1 MIVTMLQE
9 TPAGLYC
16 AAGDFFI
23 DPWAPVARAVITH
36 AHGDHA
42 RPGSDAYLCA
52 SDCAPLLA
60 RRFGP
65 STLIEPQPYGAR
77 VVLGSTRVSFH
88 PAGHILG
95 SAQVRIEGSDGVW
108 VVTGDFKRAADP
120 TCDPFEPIRCDTFVT
135 ESTFG
140 LPIYHWDATDTVMR
154 EIVSWWDENRAL
166 GLASVLFC
174 YTLGKAQRLLAE
186 LARFTDRTVLVHGM
200 LVPMTDVYRTR
211 GIAMLPSS
219 VLVER
224 PRGSTCAGE
233 LVLAPLSARGT
244 PWMRRLGDLS
254 DGFAS
259 GLMRVR
265 GVRRQRGFDRG
276 FVLSDHADWPD
287 LLRTVEETGA
297 SRVLATHGH
306 AEPLAR
312 FFAAGGRDTGVIR
325 TAWEGEAGS
334 DSAVVEQSS

>member
-1 MIVTMLQE
+1 VLIE
-9 TPAGLYC
+9 TAAGLFC
-16 AAGDFFI
+16 PAGDFYI

-42 RPGSDAYLCA
+42 RHGSTAYMCV

-65 STLIEPQPYGAR
+65 STLIEAQPYGTSIT
-77 VVLGSTRVSFH
+77 LGSTRVSFH
-88 PAGHILG
+88 PAGHIRG
-95 SAQVRIEGSDGVW
+95 SAQVRIEGGEGTW

-120 TCDPFEPIRCDTFVT
+120 TCAPFEPVTCNTFVT

-140 LPIYHWDATDTVMR
+140 LPIYRWDPTDDVIR
-154 EIVSWWDENRAL
+154 QIVSWWDDNRMR

-174 YTLGKAQRLLAE
+174 YTIGKAQRVLAE
-186 LARFTDRTVLVHGM
+186 LTKYTERAVLVHGM
-200 LVPMTDVYRTR
+200 
-211 GIAMLPSS
+211 MLPMIEAYRAAGVHMLPTSA
-219 VLVER
+219 LIER
-224 PRGSTCAGE
+224 PRGSSVAGE

-254 DGFAS
+254 DAFVS

-265 GVRRQRGFDRG
+265 GVRRQRAYDRG

-287 LLRTVEETGA
+287 LLKTIEETGA

-312 FFAAGGRDTGVIR
+312 FLATRGFESGIMR
-325 TAWEGEAGS
+325 TAWEGEPAS
-334 DSAVVEQSS
+334 EES

>member
-1 MIVTMLQE
+1 LVSVLTE
-9 TPAGLYC
+9 TSAGLYC
-16 AAGDFFI
+16 PDGDFHI
-23 DPWAPVARAVITH
+23 DPWAPVRRAAITH

-42 RPGSDAYLCA
+42 RGGSDAYLCA
-52 SDCAPLLA
+52 SECAPLLA
-60 RRFGP
+60 RRLGP
-65 STLIEPQPYGAR
+65 STSIEPQPYGTPIT
-77 VVLGSTRVSFH
+77 LGNTRVSFH
-88 PAGHILG
+88 PAGHIRG
-95 SAQVRIEGSDGVW
+95 SAQLRIEGRDGVW
-108 VVTGDFKRAADP
+108 VVTGDLKRADDP
-120 TCDPFEPIRCDTFVT
+120 TCAPFEPVRCDTFVT

-140 LPIYHWDATDTVMR
+140 LPIYRWDSTELVMR
-154 EIVSWWDENRAL
+154 EIVDWWDSNRAS

-186 LARFTDRTVLVHGM
+186 LTRFTDRTVLVHGM
-200 LVPMTDVYRTR
+200 LLQMIDAYRAAGVTMVDTAPL
-211 GIAMLPSS
+211 ID
-219 VLVER
+219 R
-224 PRGSTCAGE
+224 PRGSSCSGE

-276 FVLSDHADWPD
+276 FVLSDHADWPA
-287 LLRTVEETGA
+287 LLQTIAETGA

-312 FFAAGGRDTGVIR
+312 YLKSRGLEAGVMR

-334 DSAVVEQSS
+334 EDT